1 MTPKKRIIL
10 AIASLVAFLAI
21 VITVVTFLSFNT
33 LSREVQR
40 DRTANT
46 WSFDFESMDE
56 KLSFLAEY
64 LIAPSEVLDAE
75 YHVVY
80 HDNSGGLI
88 PGPSDWDIRV
98 ALKIKPHDINLW
110 TEGFDEI
117 SSSEIDLA
125 WWDGLATGNISWQT
139 DSAVYYRRSEHF
151 VYLVVFPNQSVIL
164 KAISTMPYSNR
175 EDVLENAYKAIIE
188 AAYAYEPYSLVSAD
202 GAYTLQTERIDE
214 DTGVYLSFFITL
226 NNGSLVFRCPDKYRA
241 MDLKSITWSED
252 SREVVVV
259 SSDVGT
265 YRYDLPKPLT
275 YEIRARLHESMPEYR
290 FVATG
295 IAAGIDE
302 WSMGFVMGLDVF
314 DENGLPILSMDYSE
328 EFGGEV
334 YGAPVYLQMMDT
346 MGLHVTDVNFDGYR
360 DIIILTNFAGTHSNT
375 WYDCWLWDAKS
386 SSFIFSESFAGICNP
401 SIDRE
406 EQRIFSTGGSGAAFW
421 GGSIYK
427 FIDGEFVITNNLDT
441 GWTGLVETQL
451 VNEKMEIVRE
461 VVYSDDTQI
470 QNSEVDREMEYYKNH
485 ELWQLEHPRWIWYGG
500 HHADEWLAEN

>member
-1 MTPKKRIIL
+1 
-10 AIASLVAFLAI
+10 
-21 VITVVTFLSFNT
+21 
-33 LSREVQR
+33 
-40 DRTANT
+40 
-46 WSFDFESMDE
+46 
-56 KLSFLAEY
+56 
-64 LIAPSEVLDAE
+64 
-75 YHVVY
+75 
-80 HDNSGGLI
+80 
-88 PGPSDWDIRV
+88 
-98 ALKIKPHDINLW
+98 
-110 TEGFDEI
+110 
-117 SSSEIDLA
+117 
-125 WWDGLATGNISWQT
+125 
-139 DSAVYYRRSEHF
+139 
-151 VYLVVFPNQSVIL
+151 
-164 KAISTMPYSNR
+164 
-175 EDVLENAYKAIIE
+175 
-188 AAYAYEPYSLVSAD
+188 
-202 GAYTLQTERIDE
+202 
-214 DTGVYLSFFITL
+214 
-226 NNGSLVFRCPDKYRA
+226 
-241 MDLKSITWSED
+241 
-252 SREVVVV
+252 
-259 SSDVGT
+259 
-265 YRYDLPKPLT
+265 
-275 YEIRARLHESMPEYR
+275 MPEYR